1 MTDPALLAALAA
13 VCGGLLAISGRDSRI
28 VVGGLLVAMVA
39 APLAASPE
47 PSALTI
53 AFRVIGALLAV
64 YILWM
69 AARTQSIASDG
80 SGIGIASEALIAGAA
95 FAVGWFVAPV
105 KPLAGPVAAQ
115 AAGFSLAALAVV
127 PLAGRNV
134 MRAGAAAAIL
144 VLSLSLLFM
153 AWIGTMPALGQM
165 VFMILLVGIL
175 GATNLLSSAEAPA
188 PEAEGVPLEA
198 TDPTA
203 QAAEPTP
210 PADTAGP
217 STEDEPAADEAD
229 NAGTTTEPEAAPDK
243 AAVTLRTS
251 RSRSPRTIRKTA
263 PVAPA
268 ETAAPDA
275 VEAPATPPTTR
286 VRSIRPRE
294 PRR

>member
-1 MTDPALLAALAA
+1 
-13 VCGGLLAISGRDSRI
+13 
-28 VVGGLLVAMVA
+28 MVA

-80 SGIGIASEALIAGAA
+80 SGIGIAPEALIAGAA

-144 VLSLSLLFM
+144 MLSFSLLFI

-188 PEAEGVPLEA
+188 PEAESVPLEA

-203 QAAEPTP
+203 QATDPTAQATDPTAQATEPTP
-210 PADTAGP
+210 SADTADP

-229 NAGTTTEPEAAPDK
+229 DAGTTTEPEAAPDK

-263 PVAPA
+263 PAAPA

-275 VEAPATPPTTR
+275 VEAPATPPTAR
-286 VRSIRPRE
+286 VRLIRPRE